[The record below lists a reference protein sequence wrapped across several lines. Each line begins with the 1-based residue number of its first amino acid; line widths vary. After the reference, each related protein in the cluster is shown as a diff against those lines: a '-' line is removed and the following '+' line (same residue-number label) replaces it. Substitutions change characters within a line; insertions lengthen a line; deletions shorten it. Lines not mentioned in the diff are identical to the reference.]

1 MSLGEKKISSPFV
14 GGCSRFLEEQRSFFA
29 LGDSIQFD
37 LHSFNDK

>member
-14 GGCSRFLEEQRSFFA
+14 VGGCSRFLEQRSFFA
-29 LGDSIQFD
+29 LDDSIQFD